1 MYTGSA
7 KAAVARRTV
16 RYLLRGDTGA
26 LGPDADGDV
35 ARMLLSRSVAPGAT
49 GGPEERWLALWL
61 HLCRCTAP
69 ALPAGANGADLRES
83 SRAAVEPVLK
93 HLRAAGP
100 GLVPPGTS
108 AALAG
113 RGPLPSDH
121 RIWAVIGGTLLT
133 DGGPD
138 DLTDAVTACGRF
150 REGLAGRNGP
160 GDPPV
165 ALALA
170 ELLIDRLVEAEGRS
184 GSSAGGP
191 GPAVGSGWPEAA
203 GLLEAV
209 IARQPAGA
217 GSRTAGALLLG
228 TVLAHLVGLDPR
240 DPLGYRPTDP
250 LADARL
256 ERGLQVLWEAVVYLP
271 DDGDLVRGRVL
282 IADLL
287 VHRYLNG
294 TPRRRPED
302 LTKAIGQ
309 RTAALTLA
317 GALGDVRVAVLHLDL
332 SHLFALRAHLP
343 GQEEDL
349 DRARFHARLAVELAD
364 DRLPGLRAVALSAL
378 GLAES
383 NLFQR
388 RGGREDLDDA
398 VAHLREACT
407 AGAADR
413 RRQHPG
419 DPEGLNTPDG
429 PAGLDNLD
437 PDDLDPDD
445 LMNLTDLLVL
455 RHERSAPAPASA
467 PGATPGAAA
476 GTPSTNRLLG
486 AVDDLGEAR
495 ACAEAALAGRPSSP
509 NDFGVL
515 CVLSTVYLAVHRS
528 TGDLPFLQAAVLAA
542 ATAAEHV
549 PADHPAAAEC
559 HSRWAA
565 ALYAQGRL
573 RLTPDA
579 DAEVDR
585 AIALARTALALAGT
599 ADRPLYEHDLA
610 VLLDLRGRTVRSES
624 DLLDLVALHREL
636 VSATPDG
643 SPWLPGR
650 LHGLQTALCQAA
662 GFLDDPV
669 LLAEAVPI
677 ARRALALVGPDDR
690 LRAVLLT
697 GYAHALRCRAEAT
710 LALTAEED
718 TPPAPSDRS
727 AAQGPES
734 AAMTVL
740 SLTSLGD
747 AADAARTALALAE
760 LGADGAAASW
770 ARAELVRC
778 LLAHARHRPQ
788 TTAPA
793 PAPAPAGDQGL
804 ADVGLREA
812 AGLLDAALAE
822 GSPAGPLR
830 RHELQLLRAETA
842 LLTHRPNR
850 NSSSSSSA
858 PGEPGELPGLPASG
872 PVAVALRDLAE
883 VAGSPGAPL
892 ADRLVAAERGARLAM
907 ELGDPA
913 RAHRD
918 YRLAVD
924 LLRRWTAVG
933 LDAGDVRRLLA
944 DWQFLGP
951 DAAAAAIAAG
961 DPVDALALLE
971 ECRAVLWQRVLD
983 LSTDLAP
990 VAEADPE
997 LALRLRA
1004 VAAVLRSGSLVA
1016 LPPVPSSAAQ
1026 SSGLRLLDAD
1036 ADRLRAA
1043 ETDWATAVAEARILC
1058 PGFLDR
1064 VHVHELCARLP
1075 GTVVV
1080 VNISRHRCDALL
1092 VGPGGVHG
1100 LELSVTLTDVKGRV
1114 AQHLAAEREFDEQCA
1129 TSPSPYGIAVTGP
1142 FNRALGGLTAWLWD
1156 SVAAPV
1162 LDHLA
1167 IGPAAEGSELPRLWW
1182 CPTGGLALLPL
1193 HAAGRHA
1200 RAGESVLDRVVP
1212 SYTPTVAVL
1221 ASAAA
1226 AGAATARAADG
1237 ARGLRM
1243 LAVLADRVANTAVLP
1258 GADAQRS
1265 VVAACF
1271 PDATVLDDGSAD
1283 SARVLSE
1290 LPGHQLLHVMC
1301 HGHFDRDRPELSG
1314 LVLTDGILPL
1324 PLLARGRTDAAFV
1337 SLTACRT
1344 ATVDPRT
1351 ADEVISTA
1359 AAMAFAG
1366 WRQAVATLWPV
1377 DADETTAI
1385 TTEVYRTGRR
1395 PGDRQRHPGEPRADE
1410 PHPDEPRADEPFRPE
1425 EAARLLHR
1433 AVLARRSHTSAPQAR
1448 LWAWAPYIH
1457 LGP

>member
-1 MYTGSA
+1 MCTGSA

-16 RYLLRGDTGA
+16 RYLLRGDTGG

-35 ARMLLSRSVAPGAT
+35 VRMLLSGSLAPGVS
-49 GGPEERWLALWL
+49 GEPEERWLALWL
-61 HLCRCTAP
+61 YLCRCTAP
-69 ALPAGANGADLRES
+69 ALPAGTDGTDGTDLRES
-83 SRAAVEPVLK
+83 ARAAVEPVLE
-93 HLRAAGP
+93 HLRAGHP
-100 GLVPPGTS
+100 GLVPPGTP
-108 AALAG
+108 AAVAG

-121 RIWAVIGGTLLT
+121 RIWAVIAGTLLA
-133 DGGPD
+133 DGAPE
-138 DLTDAVTACGRF
+138 DLADAVTACGRY
-150 REGLAGRNGP
+150 REGLAEHDGP

-170 ELLIDRLVEAEGRS
+170 ELLSDRLREAEARTGPHAPS
-184 GSSAGGP
+184 GPSADGP
-191 GPAVGSGWPEAA
+191 GTAVGNGWPEAA

-209 IARQPAGA
+209 VARLPPGA
-217 GSRTAGALLLG
+217 GPRTAGALLLG
-228 TVLAHLVGLDPR
+228 TVLARLVGLDPR
-240 DPLGYRPTDP
+240 DPLAYRPTDDR
-250 LADARL
+250 ADARL
-256 ERGLQVLWEAVVYLP
+256 ERGLQVLGEAVGHLP
-271 DDGDLVRGRVL
+271 DGGDLVRSRVL

-294 TPRRRPED
+294 RPRGRPED

-309 RTAALTLA
+309 RTVALDVA
-317 GALGDVRVAVLHLDL
+317 GEQGDERVAVLHLGL
-332 SHLFALRAHLP
+332 SHLFALRARLP
-343 GQEEDL
+343 GQGEDL
-349 DRARFHARLAVELAD
+349 DRARLHARRAVELAD
-364 DRLPGLRAVALSAL
+364 DRLPGLRAAALSTL

-383 NLFQR
+383 NLFQQ

-407 AGAADR
+407 EGAADGG
-413 RRQHPG
+413 QPG
-419 DPEGLNTPDG
+419 GG
-429 PAGLDNLD
+429 QAG
-437 PDDLDPDD
+437 LDPDD

-455 RHERSAPAPASA
+455 RHERSAS
-467 PGATPGAAA
+467 AAA
-476 GTPSTNRLLG
+476 ADTPSANRLLG

-509 NDFGVL
+509 DDFGVL

-528 TGDLPFLQAAVLAA
+528 TGDLPSLRAAVLAA
-542 ATAAEHV
+542 ATAAVHV

-565 ALYAQGRL
+565 ALYEQGRL
-573 RLTPDA
+573 RLTADA
-579 DAEVDR
+579 DQDLDR
-585 AIALARTALALAGT
+585 AIGLARSALALAGA

-610 VLLDLRGRTVRSES
+610 VLLDLRGRTVRSEN
-624 DLLDLVALHREL
+624 DLLDLIALHREL

-650 LHGLQTALCQAA
+650 LHGLQTALCRAA
-662 GFLDDPV
+662 ELLDEPA

-677 ARRALALVGPDDR
+677 ARRALALAGPDDR

-697 GYAHALRCRAEAT
+697 GYGHALRCRAEAT
-710 LALTAEED
+710 LAVAAAER
-718 TPPAPSDRS
+718 TPPASDDEDDDRRQET
-727 AAQGPES
+727 AAVV
-734 AAMTVL
+734 AL
-740 SLTSLGD
+740 CLTSLGQ
-747 AADAARTALALAE
+747 AADAARTALGLAGH
-760 LGADGAAASW
+760 GADGAAAW
-770 ARAELVRC
+770 ARTELVRC
-778 LLAHARHRPQ
+778 LLARSRHRPQ
-788 TTAPA
+788 APA
-793 PAPAPAGDQGL
+793 TADGPGPAD
-804 ADVGLREA
+804 DDLREA
-812 AGLLDAALAE
+812 ADLLDTALAE
-822 GSPAGPLR
+822 GSPTGTLR
-830 RHELQLLRAETA
+830 RYELQLLRAETA
-842 LLTHRPNR
+842 LLRHRPDPDGR
-850 NSSSSSSA
+850 CAA
-858 PGEPGELPGLPASG
+858 PGEPPGLPAAG
-872 PVAVALRDLAE
+872 PLAAALGDLAE
-883 VAGSPGAPL
+883 VAGSPAAPL

-913 RAHRD
+913 RAHHD

-944 DWQFLGP
+944 DWRFLGP

-983 LSTDLAP
+983 LRTELAP

-997 LALRLRA
+997 LALRLQA

-1016 LPPVPSSAAQ
+1016 LPSVPSAAAQ
-1026 SSGLRLLDAD
+1026 PSGLRLLDAG

-1043 ETDWATAVAEARILC
+1043 EADWARAVAEARILC

-1064 VHVHELCARLP
+1064 VDVGELCARLP

-1092 VGPGGVHG
+1092 AGPGGVHG
-1100 LELSVTLTDVKGRV
+1100 LELSVTLADVREQV
-1114 AQHLAAEREFDEQCA
+1114 ARHLTAEQLFEQRCAA
-1129 TSPSPYGIAVTGP
+1129 SPSPYGIAVTGP

-1162 LDHLA
+1162 LDHLG
-1167 IGPAAEGSELPRLWW
+1167 IGPAAAGSEPPRLWW

-1200 RAGESVLDRVVP
+1200 RPGESVLERVVP
-1212 SYTPTVAVL
+1212 SYTPTLAVL

-1226 AGAATARAADG
+1226 ARTARAADG
-1237 ARGLRM
+1237 TQKALRM
-1243 LAVLADRVANTAVLP
+1243 LAVLADRVANAAVLP
-1258 GADAQRS
+1258 GAGAQRS
-1265 VVAACF
+1265 MVTTRF
-1271 PDATVLDDGSAD
+1271 PDATVLDDGAAGSV
-1283 SARVLSE
+1283 RVLSE
-1290 LPGHQLLHVMC
+1290 LPGHQMLHVMC
-1301 HGHFDRDRPELSG
+1301 HGHFNPERPELSG
-1314 LVLTDGILPL
+1314 LVLTDGVLPL
-1324 PLLARGRTDAAFV
+1324 PLLAGARTDAAFV

-1385 TTEVYRTGRR
+1385 TAEVYRTGRP
-1395 PGDRQRHPGEPRADE
+1395 PGDRQPY
-1410 PHPDEPRADEPFRPE
+1410 PDEPRPDEPFDPE